1 MKKSKNSRDG
11 ARISQIFFNV
21 ISILGG
27 VFMGIFSMI
36 NLESVFGEDEFLIT
50 YVVLILIVIITFV
63 LQSIIHELGHLVA
76 GLISGYSF
84 SSFRVGGL
92 MLIKEN
98 GTFHLRIHSLA
109 GTGGQ
114 CLMIPPERDENGNY
128 PIILYNLGGVIFNC
142 LSLPLFGAVAALIHG
157 EDTVWFV
164 FFSMLVFTGALNA
177 VVNGIPMRL
186 SAVNNDG
193 SNIVELRDSAEA
205 RRVFYNQFRMIDYMG
220 RGTRLRDMPS
230 DIFYMPDDSSLDNS
244 ISVGGAVFYENR
256 LIDEGK
262 YREAAELIDHILSID
277 TALIGVHRALL
288 IGDRITVALLL
299 GEERELAERL
309 LADKK
314 FTEISK
320 QMKNSITFIRVEY
333 ARLRL
338 LECNDAKAEG
348 LRKKFDK
355 YAASHPYFADVAPE
369 TDLMLAIDAAAETAN
384 AATDLGDDN
393 K

>member
-1 MKKSKNSRDG
+1 MKKSNNSRGG
-11 ARISQIFFNV
+11 ARTSQVLFNI
-21 ISILGG
+21 ISILSG

-50 YVVLILIVIITFV
+50 YVVLILTVIIAFV
-63 LQSIIHELGHLVA
+63 LQNIIHELGHLVA

-84 SSFRVGGL
+84 SSFRVGAL

-98 GTFHLRIHSLA
+98 GTLHLRLHSLA

-128 PIILYNLGGVIFNC
+128 PVMLYNLGGVIFNC
-142 LSLPLFGAVAALIHG
+142 LSLPVFGTFAALLHG
-157 EDTVWFV
+157 EHTVWFV

-177 VVNGIPMRL
+177 IVNGIPMRL

-193 SNIVELRDSAEA
+193 SNIVELRGSAEA
-205 RRVFYNQFRMIDYMG
+205 RKVFYNQFRMIDLMG
-220 RGTRLRDMPS
+220 RDTRLRDMPS
-230 DIFYMPDDSSLDNS
+230 DVFYMPDDLSLDNS
-244 ISVGGAVFYENR
+244 ITVSGAVFYENR
-256 LIDEGK
+256 LMDEAK
-262 YREAAELIDHILSID
+262 YREAAELIDHILSLD

-299 GEERELAERL
+299 GEEREVTEKL
-309 LADKK
+309 LSDKK
-314 FTEISK
+314 FAEISK
-320 QMKNSITFIRVEY
+320 QMRNSITFIRVEY

-338 LECNDAKAEG
+338 LEHDSLKAEK

-355 YAASHPYFADVAPE
+355 YAAAHPYAADVAPE
-369 TDLMLAIDAAAETAN
+369 IELMLAIDAVADKAN
-384 AATDLGDDN
+384 AVPD
-393 K
+393 